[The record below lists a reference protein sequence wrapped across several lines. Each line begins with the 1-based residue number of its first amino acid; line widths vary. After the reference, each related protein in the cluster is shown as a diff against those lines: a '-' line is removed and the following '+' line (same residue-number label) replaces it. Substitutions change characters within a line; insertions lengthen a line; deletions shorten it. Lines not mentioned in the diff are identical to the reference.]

1 MYNLKFSTKMIN
13 ELTIALPVYKR
24 TDFVREALDS
34 AIKQSVKCTVL
45 LIDNNSPHNDF
56 KEILESYNFPHA
68 KYVRTR
74 ETVPQDENFN
84 NCFRFAETPWV
95 TILHDDDILHYQF
108 VEQTR
113 ELLNNYGDKIGG
125 MTFKS
130 HVSDRVWTGLNTPV
144 DMTVKSRIVREP
156 FFFFSHL
163 TPFPGVVL
171 KTKAALELGGFIND
185 LHPIADF
192 DFWYRYSMK
201 EKMLL
206 VEQTMAYY
214 RISPAQSTNHLVKA
228 MINDLYSYRLSLIN
242 NSKYNNFL
250 SRLGLEQTR
259 LTNIEFF
266 TSTYNKL
273 ELPETII
280 NEKGMKRAEKK
291 LKSRILRKVLRIY
304 KNKISFSRP

>member
-1 MYNLKFSTKMIN
+1 MIN
-13 ELTIALPVYKR
+13 ELTIALPVYNR

-34 AIKQSVKCTVL
+34 AINQSVKCTVL

-56 KEILESYNFPHA
+56 KEILDSYNYPHV
-68 KYVRTR
+68 KYVRTT

-84 NCFRFAETPWV
+84 NCFRFADTPWV
-95 TILHDDDILHYQF
+95 TILHDDDILHKQF
-108 VEQTR
+108 VEHTQ
-113 ELLNNYGDKIGG
+113 EVLKKYGNKIGG

-130 HVSDRVWTGLNTPV
+130 HVSDIVWAGLNTPV
-144 DMTVKSRIVREP
+144 DMNANARIVREP

-171 KTKAALELGGFIND
+171 KTKTALEMGGFVND

-201 EKMLL
+201 EAMLL

-228 MINDLYSYRLSLIN
+228 MINDLYSYRLSLIKS
-242 NSKYNNFL
+242 SKYNNYL

-273 ELPETII
+273 ELPEKII
-280 NEKGMKRAEKK
+280 NEKGMNRAKR
-291 LKSRILRKVLRIY
+291 LLRSRVLRKVLRMY
-304 KNKISFSRP
+304 KNRISFSNP